1 MSPRHFSGNRYSPAF
16 RTELKSGHK
25 EIEAA
30 RDAKI
35 EDFLR
40 KFKFWTYFKK
50 KSN

>member
-16 RTELKSGHK
+16 KITESGHREVQK
-25 EIEAA
+25 ETE
-30 RDAKI
+30 DKI
-35 EDFLR
+35 ENFFN